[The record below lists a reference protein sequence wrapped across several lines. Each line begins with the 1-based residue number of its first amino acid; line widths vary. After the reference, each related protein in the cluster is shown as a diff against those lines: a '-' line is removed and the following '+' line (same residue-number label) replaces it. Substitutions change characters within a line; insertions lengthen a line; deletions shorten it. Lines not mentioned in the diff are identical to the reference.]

1 MASMSLTVSGA
12 STGTVTVDDGSRVR
26 DADGVTY
33 RLPNARRTE
42 PGSARTSPTMPVR
55 SLSTG

>member
-1 MASMSLTVSGA
+1 MESMSLSVSGA
-12 STGTVTVDDGSRVR
+12 STGIVTVHDGSLVR

-33 RLPNARRTE
+33 RLPKARRTE
-42 PGSARTSPTMPVR
+42 PGNARTSPTMPVR